1 MITPEQVME
10 RIRPVQDPEIG
21 LSVVDLGLIYGI
33 DIKEDDVTIKMTLTS
48 PGCPYGPQMI
58 AAVKNMAGQMEGIK
72 SVNIDLVWAPPW
84 NPYTMCSEDAK
95 MHLGIFDLEDEEDDE
110 EKLSG
115 ENAKAQSPR
124 A

>member
-1 MITPEQVME
+1 MITQEQVME

-33 DIKEDDVTIKMTLTS
+33 DIKDEDVCIKMTLTS

-58 AAVKNMAGQMEGIK
+58 TAVKNMAGQTEGVK
-72 SVNIDLVWAPPW
+72 SVNIDLVWSPPW

-95 MHLGIFDLEDEEDDE
+95 MHLGIFDLDDEDDDE
-110 EKLSG
+110 NHPSG
-115 ENAKAQSPR
+115 GSKDAQTQR

>member
-1 MITPEQVME
+1 MITSEQVFE

-33 DIKEDDVTIKMTLTS
+33 DIKDEEVSIKMTLTS
-48 PGCPYGPQMI
+48 PGCPYGPQI
-58 AAVKNMAGQMEGIK
+58 ITAVKNMAAQMEGVK
-72 SVNIDLVWAPPW
+72 NVSLDLVWTPPW

-95 MHLGIFDLEDEEDDE
+95 MHLGIFDLDDEDDDE
-110 EKLSG
+110 NKPSG
-115 ENAKAQSPR
+115 ESQDAQRQR